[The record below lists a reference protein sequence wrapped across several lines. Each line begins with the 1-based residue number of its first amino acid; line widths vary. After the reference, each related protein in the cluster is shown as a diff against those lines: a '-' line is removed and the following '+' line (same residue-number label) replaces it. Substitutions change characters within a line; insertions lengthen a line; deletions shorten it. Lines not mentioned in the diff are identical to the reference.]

1 MAKKLREIVVAVT
14 ADTAA
19 YQREMNRVSRMGG
32 DYFKTIEQGA
42 KRADTAYQR
51 NTAAI
56 RLQVTAV
63 DEATQAV
70 ANYARAA
77 AAVFSTGKAVQYAD
91 SWTNLNNRLR
101 LVTDSTQE
109 FQAAQD
115 AVFNI
120 AVDARAPLQSTAEL
134 YQRIAANQDALS
146 LSGAGVASIVDTIS
160 KTLAISGTTAASADA
175 ALMQL
180 GQAFASGT
188 LRGEELN
195 SVMEQAPALA
205 AAIAAG
211 LGVPRG
217 ELKAMGEA
225 GELTAQKVVGALQ
238 KMAGSVD
245 AQFAKMQVTVG
256 QSFTV
261 LETKVTKWIGQAD
274 EATGASKALASG
286 VIALSDN
293 LDKIAAVGA
302 VAGMR
307 LLGGKLVEAGAQAF
321 QATQA
326 FKANRAELV
335 EGAKA
340 QLAAAQMAARR
351 AAAESR
357 SAHVTLAAAKGEE
370 AKAAAI
376 AGVVRARATEV
387 ASINAVAVAQTRL
400 NSISGMA
407 SAAARGLLGVL
418 GGPAGLAIT
427 VASVAAGWLMFR
439 DKTDD
444 AARAVSKMKGP
455 LDEVIAKYRELNAQ
469 QRDQALRS
477 TRTQIDQARSDARA
491 AFDSLV
497 GTAIEA
503 TPTFSRRSLDGFL
516 QAIKE
521 IRDNSGLGADEAS
534 RQLQVQI
541 EGFAKATP
549 ISQKYRDEIVD
560 LAAAYISGSK
570 SAEELT
576 ARLRT
581 MEGAQQDAAGG
592 AAALG
597 AGLGSIGAG
606 MGAADWAKYLKNLE
620 STRDL
625 IGLTAKEAEEYKAR
639 AQGASDAQ
647 AALAGTLAQQAD
659 AAELLKKATA
669 DKDAKA
675 IQGAKETLDQLVK
688 VEAQQRAIIAA
699 AAEAGRLQS
708 QLAKG
713 GITPEGFNQMVG
725 EVYAKV
731 YDQALEAGTT
741 RNAGQIAGIG
751 ANTTPSRSSQKSG
764 DDWAKWVKDR
774 QAEVTAQLQ
783 LAEAYR
789 LGGDAVAKATLAKEV
804 EDQVLKVGAGHRAE
818 IVRLLGQEADA
829 RARADAS
836 KQIAEMGK
844 EIALI
849 DAKTEAERVLWE
861 TQSGSYAA
869 LDENIKK
876 ALVGR
881 AEELDLARKASSRT
895 AYIGQVSGRTEA
907 DETLE
912 KMGWL
917 SDAFQK
923 NELSLEQYNRALGE
937 LTGRGLGDLTE
948 FAVQGARN
956 IQTYLGDSLYQVV
969 TGKFEGIG
977 SAFVD
982 MLARMASEAAAANLA
997 GWLFGDFGKSG
1008 SIGGVV
1014 GSIGSQIGGWMT
1026 PSAKGNAFDAGALT
1040 PFAKGG
1046 AFTNKVVDSP
1056 VAFPMGLMGE
1066 AGPEAIMPLSRGPD
1080 GRLGVRAEIGSS
1092 NRGGGEGSGAA
1103 PAPDV
1108 SIVINVQD
1116 GGASTTTQGG
1126 QSDFWNRIAQMIRR
1140 LLQEEMMKSHRQG
1153 GITWNSMQGVG

>member
-175 ALMQL
+175 ALVQL

-418 GGPAGLAIT
+418 GGPAGLALT
-427 VASVAAGWLMFR
+427 VASVAAGWLLFR

-444 AARAVSKMKGP
+444 AARAVSNMKAP
-455 LDEVIAKYRELNAQ
+455 LDEVIAKYRELNTQ
-469 QRDQALRS
+469 QRE
-477 TRTQIDQARSDARA
+477 QARREVQSKLGGAQGDMQAQLARLSGVAVNA
-491 AFDSLV
+491 ATQSSMGALEKFRSAVATINADTSI
-497 GTAIEA
+497 TA
-503 TPTFSRRSLDGFL
+503 
-516 QAIKE
+516 Q
-521 IRDNSGLGADEAS
+521 EAS
-534 RQLQVQI
+534 RQIQAQI
-541 EGFAKATP
+541 DAYIKATP
-549 ISQKYRDEIVD
+549 IGAGYRDTLVD
-560 LAAAYISGSK
+560 IAAEYSQVRADADRYSGQ
-570 SAEELT
+570 
-576 ARLRT
+576 LRA
-581 MEGAQQDAAGG
+581 MDGAQQDAADS
-592 AAALG
+592 AQSLG
-597 AGLGSIGAG
+597 AGLGAIGAG
-606 MGAADWAKYLKNLE
+606 MGSGDWTKYLKNLE
-620 STRDL
+620 SARDL
-625 IGLTAKEAEEYKAR
+625 IGLTAKETEEYKAR

-659 AAELLKKATA
+659 TAEMLKKATA

-699 AAEAGRLQS
+699 AAEAARLQG
-708 QLAKG
+708 QMKKG
-713 GITPEGFNQMVG
+713 ALTADDF
-725 EVYAKV
+725 
-731 YDQALEAGTT
+731 DQAIATAYSAAYDRALAEGAT
-741 RNAGQIAGIG
+741 RNAAQVAGIST
-751 ANTTPSRSSQKSG
+751 NTTPNRSSQKAG
-764 DDWAKWVKDR
+764 EDWSKWVKDR
-774 QAEVTAQLQ
+774 QVEVAAQLQ

-789 LGGDAVAKATLAKEV
+789 VGGDAVAKATLAKEV

-861 TQSGSYAA
+861 TQSGAYAA

-881 AEELDLARKASSRT
+881 AEELDLAREASSRT
-895 AYIGQVSGRTEA
+895 AYIGEVSGRTEA
-907 DETLE
+907 DETL
-912 KMGWL
+912 KRMGWL

-923 NELSLEQYNRALGE
+923 NELSTEQYNRALKK
-937 LTGRGLGDLTE
+937 LTSDGLGDLTE